1 MARDGTQILESLF
14 SNAINVGLV
23 PSRFDQGRIG
33 LLFAVLAAEEVAW
46 ETVLDN
52 YKQEG
57 FLQTAV
63 VADDIIKLA
72 APLHYQTPALPSK
85 VVVKFYWVNGA
96 TKVDTT
102 IPFGQVI
109 QTVDSPPIQYR
120 TMSSVVLYADAEY
133 VLVSARS
140 IDTGLDT
147 MVPAEYITVS
157 GLSGINV
164 INDGESWGG
173 ADIEDPKSVRQNAI
187 SARFSM
193 EKGTSNSFGLELS
206 RLGIQ
211 DYQYNLVDLCFGNGT
226 FALYIDTTVDEFIDE
241 IIERIMQIKAAG
253 IYGVIE
259 KVEVVPFTFDFYIE
273 VASKNDITPDK
284 RNSLIQDLTG
294 ALTDFVTYNGV
305 GQTVVISV
313 LTHYLLDEL
322 TDKYNL
328 FDLNINTSTFQYLRD
343 SNGNIVLQ
351 DDQILQ
357 VTEITVTTSTAD

>member
-1 MARDGTQILESLF
+1 MARDGTQILDSLF
-14 SNAINVGLV
+14 SNAISVGLV

-63 VADDIIKLA
+63 VTDDIIKLA
-72 APLHYQTPALPSK
+72 APLHYQTPALPSN
-85 VVVKFYWVNGA
+85 VVVKFYWLNGA

-109 QTVDSPPIQYR
+109 QTVDNPPIQYR

-173 ADIEDPKSVRQNAI
+173 ADAEDLQSVRQNAMT
-187 SARFSM
+187 ARYSM
-193 EKGTSNSFGLELS
+193 EKGTSTAFNIALS
-206 RLGIQ
+206 QMGIQ
-211 DYQYNLVDLCFGNGT
+211 SYQYNLIDCAWGYGT
-226 FALYIDTTVDEFIDE
+226 LALYVNTTDSQFISQIKSIVQSVKADGIYYTVD
-241 IIERIMQIKAAG
+241 M
-253 IYGVIE
+253 VS
-259 KVEVVPFTFDFYIE
+259 VVQLNFNFDIT
-273 VASKNDITPDK
+273 VVSQNDITPQE
-284 RNSLIQDLTG
+284 RNNLTSDLTS
-294 ALTDFVTYNGV
+294 ALTTYVQTNGV
-305 GQTVVISV
+305 GQTVYLGLLNAHL
-313 LTHYLLDEL
+313 LTQLNP
-322 TDKYNL
+322 TYNL
-328 FDLNINTSTFQYLRD
+328 FNINIDTSAYQNMID
-343 SNGNIVLQ
+343 SNGDIVLQ
-351 DDQILQ
+351 PNQ
-357 VTEITVTTSTAD
+357 VLNIVNVTAKISTAY